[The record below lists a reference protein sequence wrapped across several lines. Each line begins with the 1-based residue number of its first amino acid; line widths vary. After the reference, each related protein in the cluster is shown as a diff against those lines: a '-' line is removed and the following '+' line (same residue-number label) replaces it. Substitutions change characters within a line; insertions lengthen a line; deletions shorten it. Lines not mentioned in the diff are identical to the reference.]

1 MNGMA
6 GLMSFVN
13 FKREY
18 PLLTKAILFSMIGAT
33 LLGIYYFAAY
43 GGWVA
48 LLIYGVAM
56 FLATMADNMNTNK
69 RVMAAFKAARAE
81 EAKK

>member
-1 MNGMA
+1 
-6 GLMSFVN
+6 MSFVN

-18 PLLTKAILFSMIGAT
+18 PLLTKAVLFSMIGAT

-48 LLIYGVAM
+48 LLIYGAAM
-56 FLATMADNMNTNK
+56 FLATTVDNIRGNK
-69 RVMAAFKAARAE
+69 NERQGRNAE
-81 EAKK
+81 GA

>member
-18 PLLTKAILFSMIGAT
+18 PLLTKAVLFSMIGAT

-48 LLIYGVAM
+48 ILVYGVIM
-56 FLATMADNMNTNK
+56 FLAAMADNLRHGK
-69 RVMAAFKAARAE
+69 
-81 EAKK
+81 EAHENE